1 MESGIL
7 ASHYNSPGSLSLS
20 LRRWPGDGIRGA
32 QNKMLFRLLQFRD
45 HMFIMADLSPMT
57 VYIHWVLSTY
67 LFIFIYFRLAKCKS
81 NWYKNY
87 AMSFT
92 YWIIHSQNDHKQYP
106 RNTDAATRTGPD
118 PTQSLISFQ
127 CPARARSG
135 YSQPSQ
141 SSFFSSRICD
151 CYKSS
156 FTTSWNVDCDEARTE
171 GRRCGCG
178 RFYVLCIFIS
188 AVYFLSIKF
197 EWRIR
202 IILQCSC
209 STH

>member
-32 QNKMLFRLLQFRD
+32 QNKMLFRLPQFRD

-127 CPARARSG
+127 CPGPGPIHNRLNS
-135 YSQPSQ
+135 PS
-141 SSFFSSRICD
+141 FHPEFVIVINHLLRLPEMLIVMKPGPRGGD
-151 CYKSS
+151 
-156 FTTSWNVDCDEARTE
+156 VDVD
-171 GRRCGCG
+171 GSM
-178 RFYVLCIFIS
+178 FYVFLFLLYIS
-188 AVYFLSIKF
+188 FP
-197 EWRIR
+197 
-202 IILQCSC
+202 
-209 STH
+209 